1 MIAGGRKTTGG
12 RAASAPV
19 AAARQAWIFHS
30 TDYRLDPQGL
40 PGLNRESDTDRTG
53 GRRAFWGP
61 AWSRADIAREGEF
74 EWGSIWRTLGLAA
87 NLEGP

>member
-1 MIAGGRKTTGG
+1 MSAGGRKTTGG
-12 RAASAPV
+12 RAAS

-40 PGLNRESDTDRTG
+40 PGLKRESDTDRT
-53 GRRAFWGP
+53 RWPARLWGP

-74 EWGSIWRTLGLAA
+74 EWGSIWRTLELAA